1 MKLKFSLWIC
11 FLFLFVR
18 VCTAQDS
25 VDVTFRYL
33 ATKSSPSVV
42 FLPGEFNGW
51 GHNNNGVIPPNDPS
65 LMTRDPVTGVW
76 TKTVRLQI
84 GFAGTPP
91 KGIAGAYQYKFCEDG
106 TRWSA
111 DPLNP
116 RTNPGDAGN
125 SYLYVT
131 NPIIYQF
138 VPNQVTGATRSSNP
152 IVSAYLFPKVGG
164 QIDTGTIVLRV
175 DARIYSGLG
184 SYYNSSTQQL
194 VFRIP
199 DRIQNG
205 SHSMWLTAA
214 GVSDSAS
221 FLVQAGF
228 VQITNL
234 GNFTTRNSQRAL
246 YGIVEDTSIHDVKIV
261 RNAVDTLTTTASAG
275 QFVLTVQLRE
285 GSNSFAALVRDKLG
299 TIQTSDSVSFT
310 YLVNHAPDADISF
323 IDIGSNIIFSA
334 QASDPDPGQ
343 TQKLVY
349 QWFADD
355 RNPQPL
361 PGVVGATGSQLIIS
375 KPTIPG
381 EYFVTLI
388 ATDPD
393 GNKDTTRS
401 FFTISPGGGFQTST
415 RATVPQWVRQ
425 GRLYE
430 MFFKSMTPQG
440 TIAAAQGY
448 LPCLK
453 SLGVNI
459 IWLMPI
465 MENAYPI
472 NNRTGP
478 GYNIK
483 NFLKVAPE
491 YGTNDDFK
499 EFVRQAH
506 ALGIRIILDVTP
518 NHTSFQHPFV
528 LEARQFRENSPYW
541 NFYQHSYIPHNTNGL
556 GQSSTADGFYYYSGF
571 SDQLLNYNWSDIDAR
586 SYMIEVYKWWVK
598 EFDIDGYRFDV
609 YWGPHRRAGGGAGN
623 ELEMGAP
630 VRKAL
635 KKMKPDLFLLAE
647 DDGTGIGTEVIF
659 ADRSGG
665 VDAGYDWS
673 LYGGAIKP
681 FSFDYGGVEALH
693 ARYYNSNFYPGPNA
707 SFMRF
712 MENHDEERIVALANY
727 GTYQRTMPMATTL
740 FTVPGMPLIYSGQ
753 EVGYGLGIGDFYQRT
768 RGVIDWNAQG
778 KSVLMPR
785 YQRLAQMRAQY
796 SSFSSQKLNRLASG
810 SDLVYA
816 YVRPQSN
823 SDAVVAVNFSPVQ
836 QFISLN
842 LSQATL
848 ETSYAN
854 GKSYFAS
861 DLYNDTSYSLIYNGG
876 FTLQVTLNPYGSLV
890 CILSDSIKRLSLPL
904 LVGVHENGKAGLP
917 TDYKLSQNF
926 PNPFNP
932 STTIRYELPSESFVN
947 VRVFNL
953 LGEEVSTLI
962 DERQCAGAHEVRW
975 NALRSGGAPCASG
988 VYFVRIEAGSFVDVK
1003 RMLLLK

>member
-1 MKLKFSLWIC
+1 MELKFSLWIC
-11 FLFLFVR
+11 FLFFFVR
-18 VCTAQDS
+18 VCAAQDS
-25 VDVTFRYL
+25 VDVTFRYMP
-33 ATKSSPSVV
+33 SGSPGVV
-42 FLPGEFNGW
+42 YLPGEFNSW
-51 GHNNNGVIPPNDPS
+51 GHNSNGVIPSNDPS
-65 LMTRDPVTGVW
+65 LMVRDPGTGVW
-76 TKTVRLQI
+76 TKTVRLRV
-84 GFAGTPP
+84 GGNPS
-91 KGIAGAYQYKFCEDG
+91 GGVSGAYQYKINENG
-106 TRWSA
+106 TRWLA

-131 NPIIYQF
+131 NPTIYQF
-138 VPNQVTGATRSSNP
+138 VPNQVTGATRTSNP
-152 IVSAYLFPKVGG
+152 IVSTYLFPKAGS
-164 QIDTGTIVLRV
+164 QIDTGTIVLKV
-175 DARIYSGLG
+175 DARTYSGLG
-184 SYYNSSTQQL
+184 SSYDPSTQQL

-199 DRIQNG
+199 DRLENG
-205 SHSMWLTAA
+205 SHSMWLTVA

-228 VQITNL
+228 VRITNL
-234 GNFTTRNSQRAL
+234 GDFTTRIAQRTL
-246 YGIVEDTSIHDVKIV
+246 YGTVADTTLHEIEIV
-261 RNAVDTLTTTASAG
+261 RNGVDTLGTVPSAG
-275 QFVLTVQLRE
+275 QFSVTAQLRE
-285 GSNSFAALVRDKLG
+285 GINSFTALVRDNQG
-299 TIQTSDSVSFT
+299 TMQSSDPVVFT
-310 YLVNHAPDADISF
+310 YLVNHAPDADIAF
-323 IDIGSNIIFSA
+323 VDIGSKIIFSA
-334 QASDPDPGQ
+334 QASDPDSGQ
-343 TQKLVY
+343 TQKLIY
-349 QWFADD
+349 QWFVDT

-361 PGVVGATGSQLIIS
+361 PDVLGATGSQIFVS
-375 KPTIPG
+375 KPTGPG
-381 EYFVTLI
+381 EYYVTLI
-388 ATDPD
+388 AADPD

-401 FFTISPGGGFQTST
+401 FFTISSGGGFQTST
-415 RATVPQWVRQ
+415 RATVPQWVKQ

-440 TIAAAQGY
+440 TIQAALVY
-448 LPCLK
+448 LPYLK

-465 MENAYPI
+465 MENASPI

-483 NFLKVAPE
+483 NFVKVAPE

-528 LEARQFRENSPYW
+528 LEARQFRQSSPYW
-541 NFYQHSYIPHNTNGL
+541 NFYQHSYIEHNTNGL
-556 GQSSTADGFYYYSGF
+556 GQSSTADGFYYYTGF
-571 SDQLLNYNWSDIDAR
+571 SDQLLNYNWSDLDAR

-647 DDGTGIGTEVIF
+647 DDGTGQGTEVIF
-659 ADRSGG
+659 ADRNGG
-665 VDAGYDWS
+665 VDAGYDWN
-673 LYGGAIKP
+673 LYGNAIKP
-681 FSFDYGGVEALH
+681 FAFDYGAVEALH
-693 ARYYNSNFYPGPNA
+693 GKYYNNNYYPGSNA

-740 FTVPGMPLIYSGQ
+740 FTLPGMPLIYSGQ
-753 EVGYGLGIGDFYQRT
+753 EVGYGLGIADFYQRT

-778 KSVLMPR
+778 KSVLMPH
-785 YQRLAQMRAQY
+785 YQRLAQIRAQY
-796 SSFSSQKLNRLASG
+796 STFSSQKLNRLASG

-816 YVRPQSN
+816 YVRPQNN
-823 SDAVVAVNFSPVQ
+823 SDAVVTVNFASVPQ
-836 QFISLN
+836 SISLN
-842 LSQATL
+842 LSQTSL
-848 ETSYAN
+848 ETPYISGRSY
-854 GKSYFAS
+854 YAS
-861 DLYNDTSYSLIYNGG
+861 DLHNDTSYSLIYNSG
-876 FTLQVTLNPYGSLV
+876 FTLQVTLKPYGSLV
-890 CILSDSIKRLSLPL
+890 CIVSDSIKRLNLPL
-904 LVGVHENGKAGLP
+904 LVGIHEDRKAGWP
-917 TDYKLSQNF
+917 TDYRLSQNF

-932 STTIRYELPSESFVN
+932 STTIRYELPAESWVN

-953 LGEEVSTLI
+953 LGEEVSTLV
-962 DERQCAGAHEVRW
+962 DERQGAGAHEVRW
-975 NALRSGGAPCASG
+975 NALRSVGSPCASG